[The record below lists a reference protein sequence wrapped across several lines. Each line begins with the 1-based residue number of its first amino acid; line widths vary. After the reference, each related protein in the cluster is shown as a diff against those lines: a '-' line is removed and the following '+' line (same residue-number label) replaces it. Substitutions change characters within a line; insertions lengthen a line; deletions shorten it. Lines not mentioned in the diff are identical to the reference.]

1 MNVAR
6 LRPSY
11 ESESEAYS
19 RAGCSAWHSN
29 LAPRGGGRPIQGT
42 DVNDN
47 PLLILP
53 TPARA
58 LLTDDPIELL
68 KFAAEAFKD
77 SQVAIA
83 TLVEIRGGA
92 ARSLGS
98 QVIVLSDGRF
108 AGYVSGGCV
117 EAAVAAEALLAMAEG
132 RDRTVR
138 FGDGSPFLDV
148 VLPCGGGITVAIHV
162 MRRMEEFERALEFLR
177 LRQATALRYSPAKQT
192 LDLVEPVERAGWLG
206 DDFLIIYRP
215 STKVVISGQTIEVR
229 SVARLAECSGFE
241 VTVLAP
247 ERGLR
252 LIEDVVDPFSA
263 VLLLHHDLEQ
273 EMPVLEAALRT
284 SCFYLGALGSRR
296 THQLRLNRLLR
307 LGHGQPE
314 LARIKAPIGLF
325 GPARDST
332 SLALSILADVA
343 ASRSAAFG

>member
-1 MNVAR
+1 
-6 LRPSY
+6 
-11 ESESEAYS
+11 
-19 RAGCSAWHSN
+19 
-29 LAPRGGGRPIQGT
+29 
-42 DVNDN
+42 VNDN
-47 PLLILP
+47 PLLVLP

-117 EAAVAAEALLAMAEG
+117 EAAVAAEALLAMAE
-132 RDRTVR
+132 RCDRTVR
-138 FGDGSPFLDV
+138 FGDGSPFLDI

-162 MRRMEEFERALEFLR
+162 MRRSEEVERTLESLR
-177 LRQATALRYSPAKQT
+177 LRRATALRYSPATQSLT
-192 LDLVEPVERAGWLG
+192 LAEPMERAGWVG
-206 DDFLIIYRP
+206 DDFLTIYRP
-215 STKVVISGQTIEVR
+215 STKIVISGQTIEVR

-247 ERGLR
+247 EMGSR
-252 LIEDVVDPFSA
+252 LIGDVVDPFSA
-263 VLLLHHDLEQ
+263 IVLLHHDLEQ
-273 EMPVLEAALRT
+273 EMLVLEAALQT

-296 THQLRLNRLLR
+296 THQQRLNRLLR
-307 LGHGQPE
+307 LGLGETE

-325 GPARDST
+325 GPTRDSA

-343 ASRSAAFG
+343 ASRSAAFN

>member
-1 MNVAR
+1 M
-6 LRPSY
+6 
-11 ESESEAYS
+11 
-19 RAGCSAWHSN
+19 
-29 LAPRGGGRPIQGT
+29 
-42 DVNDN
+42 NDN
-47 PLLILP
+47 PLLVLP

-162 MRRMEEFERALEFLR
+162 VRRMEEVERALESLR
-177 LRQATALRYSPAKQT
+177 LRQATALRYSPARQS
-192 LDLVEPVERAGWLG
+192 LALAEPMERAGWVG
-206 DDFLIIYRP
+206 DDFLTIYRP

-241 VTVLAP
+241 VTVLAREMGP
-247 ERGLR
+247 RFIG
-252 LIEDVVDPFSA
+252 DVVDPFSA
-263 VLLLHHDLEQ
+263 IVLLHHDLEQ
-273 EMPVLEAALRT
+273 EMPVLEAALQT

-296 THQLRLNRLLR
+296 THQRRLNRLLR
-307 LGHGQPE
+307 LGHYEPE

-325 GPARDST
+325 GPTRDSA